1 MPLIYYSETY
11 FEGRF
16 RVWSN
21 TLTVFFLCAL
31 LKFYFISLLNFW
43 IFYNFSICKVL
54 DKSYFSRKTFPFTII
69 FWLLLRNW
77 IFFIMKYHFGR
88 IVAFFMVNLNP
99 FVPNAP
105 FLYPLKTLEN
115 LIRFFAV
122 NLNFQNFVKTN
133 ISLLSVT
140 KDIAL
145 LKNLFST
152 LNILPLF
159 RNFIVLKILQ
169 WWIYIPLQLVFLWN
183 TCMTVFSMYKIILVC
198 LFSFHTIMILSTRG

>member
-1 MPLIYYSETY
+1 
-11 FEGRF
+11 
-16 RVWSN
+16 
-21 TLTVFFLCAL
+21 
-31 LKFYFISLLNFW
+31 
-43 IFYNFSICKVL
+43 
-54 DKSYFSRKTFPFTII
+54 
-69 FWLLLRNW
+69 
-77 IFFIMKYHFGR
+77 MKYHFGR

-122 NLNFQNFVKTN
+122 SLNFQNFVKTN

-140 KDIAL
+140 KDIVL

-169 WWIYIPLQLVFLWN
+169 W
-183 TCMTVFSMYKIILVC
+183 
-198 LFSFHTIMILSTRG
+198 